1 MKQFTPAAGMMLA
14 VTLVVILGTASV
26 VGMADAGQNP
36 ASPSPSATPSAAASP
51 VELAV
56 MPSESVPSESAES
69 PSPSP
74 TGSPA
79 GSPTMWPITTPPRPS
94 DTPTPFAT
102 DTPKPKPTPVPYR
115 DTVWNARTYAKNRLG
130 AGQYGCLDSIFN
142 YESKW
147 SPTAGRVTGPYG
159 IPQANPGS
167 KMAAFGSNWRYSPLT
182 QVKWG
187 IWYVTNRY
195 GSACVAWDHIQG
207 TGWY

>member
-1 MKQFTPAAGMMLA
+1 
-14 VTLVVILGTASV
+14 
-26 VGMADAGQNP
+26 
-36 ASPSPSATPSAAASP
+36 
-51 VELAV
+51 

-94 DTPTPFAT
+94 DPPTPFAT
-102 DTPKPKPTPVPYR
+102 DTPTPTAKPTPAPYR

-130 AGQYGCLDSIFN
+130 AAQYGCLDSLFN

-147 SPTAGRVTGPYG
+147 SPTAGRVAGPYG

-167 KMAAFGSNWRYSPLT
+167 KMATFGSNWRYSPLT

-195 GSACVAWDHIQG
+195 GSACTAWDHIQG